1 MNETTIKHANDICEY
16 IEAAY
21 EKDTNVDLPLDAY
34 ADLCEKLGR
43 ENKLQNAKNME
54 QEAIQYRIKEVYH
67 LFEDA
72 RVVASG
78 AAERSYDPVNQALCL
93 MSPYTDEAQWDWLI
107 QASKQ
112 SGIVTNLDHI
122 MEQDPIQY
130 DKKTIWMDSWQ
141 EDGIYV
147 LEAVLRYKEKFLYFH
162 DVCANKKDLA
172 FLEQCIKES
181 GFTKTQQD

>member
-1 MNETTIKHANDICEY
+1 M
-16 IEAAY
+16 
-21 EKDTNVDLPLDAY
+21 
-34 ADLCEKLGR
+34 G
-43 ENKLQNAKNME
+43 
-54 QEAIQYRIKEVYH
+54 
-67 LFEDA
+67 
-72 RVVASG
+72 
-78 AAERSYDPVNQALCL
+78 
-93 MSPYTDEAQWDWLI
+93 WLI

-112 SGIVTNLDHI
+112 PGIVTNLDHI

-147 LEAVLRYKEKFLYFH
+147 LEAVLRYEEKFLYFH

>member
-1 MNETTIKHANDICEY
+1 
-16 IEAAY
+16 
-21 EKDTNVDLPLDAY
+21 
-34 ADLCEKLGR
+34 
-43 ENKLQNAKNME
+43 
-54 QEAIQYRIKEVYH
+54 
-67 LFEDA
+67 
-72 RVVASG
+72 
-78 AAERSYDPVNQALCL
+78 

-112 SGIVTNLDHI
+112 PGIVTNLDHI

-141 EDGIYV
+141 EDGTYV

-162 DVCANKKDLA
+162 DVCAKEKDLA